1 MPQGHNGLPHG
12 DADDYRVRTAI
23 ATAPATAIAPAA
35 AGPSEWLLE
44 LCGVEKSYGGVRA
57 LRGVDFHVSAPGTV
71 HGLVGENGSGKSTLL
86 KVLAGLVQ
94 PDGGLVRSQGTE
106 VTIANPAAAVRHGI
120 ATVSQETAVGL
131 DLSVA
136 ENVLMGRLPRKW
148 GAVDWSAA
156 YRRTAT
162 LLERLEMTCDPRE
175 LLRRLRP
182 DERQMVEIARA
193 LSIEPRILILDEPTS
208 SLTGDEVEAVLA
220 AIRSLKRHEVATIL
234 VSHRLPELFAV
245 ADEVTVLRDGRAVAL
260 GPCESFTPR
269 TLVAAMVG
277 DGTAGSGVEATDDR
291 VAATRT
297 SAAPSLRVRD
307 LAGRGFVGVSLDLLP
322 GEIVGLAGLVGSG
335 RSDLLRTIF
344 GVAPAVS
351 GTMLVGSEKYSP
363 HDPRGAI
370 EAGLGYVPPE
380 RKTDGLVLAMSV
392 KENVAMAVTA
402 RSRSGPLGRSGPG
415 IAFEDLLNRFSVR
428 LSALEAPAETLSG
441 GNQQKVALTKWLATD
456 SRILLLDEPT
466 RGVDVMARSQ
476 IHQRLRDLA
485 ATGISLIVSSSENPE
500 LLEICDRVIVMF
512 GGRMVGTYGRAGL
525 TEPDLA
531 VLCGGDK
538 GRPT

>member
-1 MPQGHNGLPHG
+1 MLRREGRSSRG
-12 DADDYRVRTAI
+12 DTGDTRARTVS
-23 ATAPATAIAPAA
+23 
-35 AGPSEWLLE
+35 GPVGGSSEWLLE
-44 LCGVEKSYGGVRA
+44 LCGVEKSYGGVQA
-57 LRGVDFHVSAPGTV
+57 LRGVDFHVSALGTV

-94 PDGGLVRSQGTE
+94 PDGGLVRSQGIE

-120 ATVSQETAVGL
+120 ASVSQETAVGL

-148 GAVDWSAA
+148 GAVDWNAA

-162 LLERLEMTCDPRE
+162 LLERLGMTCDPRAVV
-175 LLRRLRP
+175 RRLRP

-220 AIRSLKRHEVATIL
+220 AIRSLKDHEVATIL

-245 ADEVTVLRDGRAVAL
+245 ADEVTVLRDGRAVAH
-260 GPCESFTPR
+260 GPCASFTSR
-269 TLVAAMVG
+269 SLVAAMVG
-277 DGTAGSGVEATDDR
+277 DGPAALNTDATEAR
-291 VAATRT
+291 VATRPA
-297 SAAPSLRVRD
+297 SVAPSLRVRD
-307 LAGRGFVGVSLDLLP
+307 LAGRGFAGVSLDLLP

-335 RSDLLRTIF
+335 RSDVLRTIF

-363 HDPRGAI
+363 KGPRGAI

-380 RKTDGLVLAMSV
+380 RKTDGLVLTMSV

-402 RSRSGPLGRSGPG
+402 RSRTGLLGRAGPG
-415 IAFEDLLNRFSVR
+415 IDFEDLLNQFGVR
-428 LSALEAPAETLSG
+428 LSALEAPTETLSG
-441 GNQQKVALTKWLATD
+441 GNQQKVALAKWLATD
-456 SRILLLDEPT
+456 SKVLLLDEPT
-466 RGVDVMARSQ
+466 RGVDVMSRSQ

-485 ATGISLIVSSSENPE
+485 ATGISAIVSSSENPE

-512 GGRMVGTYGRAGL
+512 GGRTVGTYDRAGL

-531 VLCGGDK
+531 VLCGGDQ
-538 GRPT
+538 GRST